1 MNILFIVKEKNDLDY
16 LLKMYDKSQ
25 VKVPN
30 EIALLL
36 IHDAVLVE
44 INCDNDFKI
53 FACSDDVK
61 ARGVNVSFDTLN
73 YKQMLKLMADYDKV
87 ICW

>member
-1 MNILFIVKEKNDLDY
+1 MRILYIVKEKTDLDY

-25 VKVPN
+25 AKMTG
-30 EIALLL
+30 ELTLLL
-36 IHDAVLVE
+36 IHDAVLIGQDP
-44 INCDNDFKI
+44 INNFKV

-61 ARGVNVSFDTLN
+61 ARGINTPFDTLD
-73 YKQMLKLMADYDKV
+73 YKQMLKLIADCDKA

>member
-1 MNILFIVKEKNDLDY
+1 MKILFIVKEKSDLDY

-25 VKVPN
+25 AKAPD

-44 INCDNDFKI
+44 INGDNDFRI

-61 ARGVNVSFDTLN
+61 ARGVSVSFDTLN

>member
-1 MNILFIVKEKNDLDY
+1 MNILYIVKEKADLDY

-25 VKVPN
+25 AKMAG
-30 EIALLL
+30 EDTLLL
-36 IHDAVLVE
+36 IHDAVL
-44 INCDNDFKI
+44 IGPNLIKPFKV

-61 ARGVNVSFDTLN
+61 ARGINTPFNTLD
-73 YKQMLKLMADYDKV
+73 YKQMLKLIADCDKT